1 MENVENMEKRDGVWG
16 GTPEIYMFY
25 MFSMAKNRGR

>member
-1 MENVENMEKRDGVWG
+1 MENVENMERDGVWG
-16 GTPEIYMFY
+16 CAPEISMFY

>member
-16 GTPEIYMFY
+16 YAPEISMFY